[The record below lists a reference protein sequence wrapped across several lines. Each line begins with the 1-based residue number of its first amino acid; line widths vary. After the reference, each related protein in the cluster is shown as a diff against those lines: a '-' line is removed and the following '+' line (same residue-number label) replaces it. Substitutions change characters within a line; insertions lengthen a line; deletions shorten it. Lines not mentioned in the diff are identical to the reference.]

1 MIRFILVRLLQTI
14 VALFG
19 ILTLVFILVRL
30 SGDPTRML
38 MTGVSLEEDV
48 IRIRHQLGLDKPQI
62 VQYWIYVKG
71 LVKGDLGESFLF
83 RRPVSDMIKE
93 ALPNSLKLASISFV
107 TSMLLALLLGVLAA
121 TKRDTIFDNGVKM
134 LAVLGQAMPD
144 FWVGIMTILIFS
156 VILPIFPASGTGT
169 PKHYVLPVAVL
180 TFYILP
186 GIMRIIRSSMLDVLD
201 SEYIKLARIKGVS
214 EKLVIWKHALRN
226 ALIAPL
232 TTAGLILAGLIA
244 GVVVIEYVFNI
255 PGLGRLSLDGM
266 GSRDFP
272 VVQGVTLIL
281 SAAVLIINFIV
292 EILYALIDPQIRYQ
306 YT

>member
-1 MIRFILVRLLQTI
+1 MIRFILVRFLQT
-14 VALFG
+14 VLALLG
-19 ILTLVFILVRL
+19 VITLVFLLVRL
-30 SGDPTRML
+30 SGDPAL
-38 MTGVSLEEDV
+38 MMMTSGSMEEDLV
-48 IRIRHQLGLDKPQI
+48 RIRQQLGLDKPQI
-62 VQYWIYVKG
+62 VQYGIYLKG
-71 LVKGDLGESFLF
+71 LVTGNLGESF
-83 RRPVSDMIKE
+83 RNNRPVAELISE
-93 ALPNSLKLASISFV
+93 ALPNSLRLAVSSFIA
-107 TSMLLALLLGVLAA
+107 SMIIALLLGVLAA

-144 FWVGIMTILIFS
+144 FWVGIMVILIFS
-156 VILPIFPASGTGT
+156 VHWQIFPASGTDS

-201 SEYIKLARIKGVS
+201 SEYIKLARIKGVP

-244 GVVVIEYVFNI
+244 GVVVIEYVFTM
-255 PGLGRLSLDGM
+255 PGLGSLSLEGM
-266 GSRDFP
+266 ALRDFP
-272 VVQGVTLIL
+272 VVQGVVLVL
-281 SAAVLIINFIV
+281 SSAVLVINFLV
-292 EILYALIDPQIRYQ
+292 EVLYAVIDPQIRYQ